1 MDGLELC
8 RRLRGREAT
17 GPYTYVIVLTAR
29 HSRLERLQALEAG
42 ADDLLAKPLDRAELL
57 ARINVGR
64 RIVTMQEQLRSRSAE
79 LERIHAEL
87 EQKNLRLVEIAS
99 RDGLTGL
106 KNHRHFREA
115 LEKQLSMA
123 NRLAIPLSVVMIDVD
138 QFKEFNDSYG
148 HPAGDDV
155 LVEVARLLRSS
166 VRDHDVVARYGGEE
180 FAVLLPGTDERASQ
194 SLAERL
200 RMAIERY
207 DWPLRPITI
216 SIGASTLDRT
226 GEKASD
232 LMEMADRSLYQSKS
246 AGRNRVTHARDLS
259 PVRDVNR
266 AEFIARR
273 ADPAQGETIHQVA

>member
-1 MDGLELC
+1 M
-8 RRLRGREAT
+8 
-17 GPYTYVIVLTAR
+17 LTAR

-57 ARINVGR
+57 ARINIGR
-64 RIVTMQEQLRSRSAE
+64 RIFTMQEQLRSRSAE

-106 KNHRHFREA
+106 RNHRHFREA

-123 NRLAIPLSVVMIDVD
+123 NRLGIPLSVLMIDVD
-138 QFKEFNDSYG
+138 QFKAFNDSYG

-180 FAVLLPGTDERASQ
+180 FAVLSPGTDERASR
-194 SLAERL
+194 SMAERL
-200 RMAIERY
+200 RQAIARY
-207 DWPLRPITI
+207 DWPLRSITI
-216 SIGASTLDRT
+216 SLGASTLDRA

-232 LMEMADRSLYQSKS
+232 LMEMADRSLYQSKA

-259 PVRDVNR
+259 PFPDENR
-266 AEFIARR
+266 AEVIAGCP
-273 ADPAQGETIHQVA
+273 DPAQGETIQQVA